1 LSFSQ
6 KAKIGRFGITI
17 IMMMMIII
25 LIILMLYYH
34 DHYPLNLMVES
45 SLAMI
50 SHKKKIDEWINMVMG
65 LSNFTTINMDYTIL
79 PTIRM
84 AGYGK
89 KNNL

>member
-1 LSFSQ
+1 
-6 KAKIGRFGITI
+6 
-17 IMMMMIII
+17 
-25 LIILMLYYH
+25 
-34 DHYPLNLMVES
+34 MVES

>member
-1 LSFSQ
+1 
-6 KAKIGRFGITI
+6 
-17 IMMMMIII
+17 
-25 LIILMLYYH
+25 MLYYH

-89 KNNL
+89 KNNLWIQWASQALAVSVMSLL